1 VADEGQSCGSF
12 ACASRSSTQ
21 NVLPFPST
29 DSKPMRPCIS
39 SVRRLAIASPRPA
52 PWIVPASAP
61 RRENG
66 SNNSPCFSPGMP
78 APVSETPMRRYPPS
92 AGEADH
98 AGRGAGSASVRPASI
113 AIDLAAVIVDVAPQ
127 LLALFGSHFVGP
139 RTLHGTHAAGR
150 RHQPLFGGAGTR
162 GAPVRRRSL
171 LGDGRPRAR
180 QCGQYAGDSQYRLH
194 SFSSVPGFRSQARA
208 AFRTSMPIVDGSK
221 SGAAPD
227 L

>member
-1 VADEGQSCGSF
+1 MADEGQTCDSF
-12 ACASRSSTQ
+12 ACAAGSSTRK
-21 NVLPFPST
+21 VLPFPSS
-29 DSKPMRPCIS
+29 DSKPMRPCIN

-98 AGRGAGSASVRPASI
+98 AGRGAGSASVRPVSI

-127 LLALFGSHFVGP
+127 LLALFGSHLVGP
-139 RTLHGTHAAGR
+139 RTLHGTHAAGG
-150 RHQPLFGGAGTR
+150 RHRPLFGGAGTR
-162 GAPVRRRSL
+162 GAPVRRIL
-171 LGDGRPRAR
+171 LGDCRPCAQ

-194 SFSSVPGFRSQARA
+194 SFSSVPGFRAQVRA
-208 AFRTSMPIVDGSK
+208 AFRTSLAIVDGTK